1 MKTEIIKPL
10 NPEAFIEKVKVDNFH
25 LEKDYRALFQP
36 QIEQC
41 IKFSI
46 GPYFWFIPDNTQSKI
61 VAVSDNIG
69 QQTPHNQAQWLHADV
84 YLFANMIHP
93 DDRLYVLSS
102 IQKAMEIFE
111 GMAIYK
117 RNTIGLNIYGRVMN
131 SKKEFVWRLIQ
142 FPGLYFNDE
151 NRVESAMLMISDISH
166 IGTIN
171 QTMMTIIDNS
181 NADCQ
186 FYLISKNSTQLIE
199 TSLPKISKREQQV
212 IRLMANGLTSQKI
225 AEKLNLA
232 FYTIENHKRN
242 LRGKTNTK
250 SAAELMNFVLVNN
263 LL

>member
-10 NPEAFIEKVKVDNFH
+10 NPEAFIEKVKVENFH
-25 LEKDYRALFQP
+25 IEKDYRALFQP

-41 IKFSI
+41 LKFSI
-46 GPYFWFIPDNTQSKI
+46 GPYFWFIPDNTRSKI
-61 VAVSDNIG
+61 AAVSDNVG
-69 QQTPHNQAQWLHADV
+69 QQTPHNQAEWLHADV

-111 GMAIYK
+111 GMAIKK
-117 RNTIGLNIYGRVMN
+117 RDSFGLNIYGRIMN
-131 SKKEFVWRLIQ
+131 CKKEFVWRLIQ
-142 FPGLYFNDE
+142 FPGLLFNDE
-151 NRVESAMLMISDISH
+151 NRVESALLMISDISH
-166 IGTIN
+166 IGPIN

-186 FYLISKNSTQLIE
+186 FYVIPKNSTQLIE
-199 TSLPKISKREQQV
+199 ANLPKISKREQQV
-212 IRLMANGLTSQKI
+212 IRLIASGLTSQKI
-225 AEKLNLA
+225 ADKLNLA
-232 FYTIENHKRN
+232 LYTVENHKRN

-250 SAAELMNFVLVNN
+250 SAAELINFVLVNN